1 MTPGDCANRRIDVL
15 AIGLFGLA
23 VGALTVG
30 LAQVGRIPEA
40 DKVGVLVI
48 ALVFGGFVQMLAG
61 ITDIRYNEQLGGT
74 ALTMYG
80 FFWVTVSAAK
90 LLSEG
95 TAFHFD
101 GMLYIPIDLVYLVFS
116 AVMIYLTA
124 FRSVTLSGL
133 HVIITVTFLTMVFAR
148 LGWISET
155 LPGVGHLGIGV
166 LAFYHAIA
174 SLSFAF
180 TGRALVPLGPP
191 ILFADRGPVT
201 RPALRRVLG

>member
-1 MTPGDCANRRIDVL
+1 
-15 AIGLFGLA
+15 
-23 VGALTVG
+23 
-30 LAQVGRIPEA
+30 
-40 DKVGVLVI
+40 
-48 ALVFGGFVQMLAG
+48 
-61 ITDIRYNEQLGGT
+61 
-74 ALTMYG
+74 
-80 FFWVTVSAAK
+80 
-90 LLSEG
+90 
-95 TAFHFD
+95 
-101 GMLYIPIDLVYLVFS
+101 
-116 AVMIYLTA
+116 
-124 FRSVTLSGL
+124 VTLSGL
-133 HVIITVTFLTMVFAR
+133 HVIITVTFLAMVFAR

>member
-1 MTPGDCANRRIDVL
+1 MNKTDCASRRIDVL

-30 LAQVGRIPEA
+30 LAQVGRIP
-40 DKVGVLVI
+40 DVDTVGVLVI
-48 ALVFGGFVQMLAG
+48 ALVFGGLVQVLAG

-80 FFWVTVSAAK
+80 FFWVTVSSAK
-90 LLSEG
+90 LLSTG
-95 TAFHFD
+95 TSFHFD
-101 GMLYIPIDLVYLVFS
+101 DMLYIPIDLVYLVFS

-124 FRSVTLSGL
+124 FRSVTLSFL
-133 HVIITVTFLTMVFAR
+133 HVIITATFLTMVFAR
-148 LGWISET
+148 LGWVSET
-155 LPGVGHLGIGV
+155 LPGVGHLGIGI

-180 TGRALVPLGPP
+180 TGRSIVPLGPP
-191 ILFADRGPVT
+191 LLFADSVAVA
-201 RPALRRVLG
+201 RPELRRVPG